1 MRPFSIRDPLPSGT
15 TLLEASA
22 GTGKTWT
29 VGALVTRYVA
39 EGHATLDELLIITF
53 GRAASRELRER
64 VREQLVQAESALA
77 DPAAAAGHDNEL
89 IRLLAEGD
97 AQAVADRR
105 VRLRT
110 ALADF
115 DGATIATTHQF
126 CQIVLRSLGTAG
138 DADAGA
144 ELVES
149 LDDVLVEVVD
159 DLYLARYRLAAAV
172 PFSRVQALDLA
183 RRAVN
188 DPQARIIPDDPD
200 PATEAFHRVTF
211 AREAR
216 AELDR
221 RKRALGLLSY
231 DDLLSRLASALEGD
245 DAPARDQMRRR
256 WKIVLV
262 DEFQDTDP
270 VQWEVLDRAFRQAQG
285 ATLILIGDPKQAIY
299 AFRGGDVVTYLAAA
313 DTAPHQATL
322 STNWRSDAPLVDAL
336 RVTLGGAA
344 LGDPRIVVHP
354 VEASQAKSRLSGAP
368 SGAPLRLRVLT
379 RGDFGVTKLVSAPKA
394 RDRIAADLAID
405 IGELLAAGT
414 TFDDQPL
421 TAGDVAVL
429 VQTGRHAELVQQA
442 LAARGIASVLA
453 GGSNVFKSPA
463 GDAWLTLLEAM
474 ERPQSSARV
483 RAAALT
489 DFFGSSPAD
498 LVAEADTLTDRV
510 ATRIRD
516 LADLLRDRGVAAV
529 FEATSGH
536 GELARRVL
544 ERPDGRRR
552 MTDLRHIA
560 QTMQEVV
567 QRDRLGLAALLA
579 WLRAQRDD
587 STAAAAERT
596 RRLDSDAAAVQV
608 VTVHASKGLQWP
620 VVYLPFLY
628 DRWIPDDNELRL
640 HDGTDR
646 VIDLGGRD
654 GTTFRASRSQ
664 AALED
669 CGEQLRLLYVAATR
683 AQSQVVAW
691 WAPTTNA
698 KNAGLPRVLFGRRP
712 GESAVP
718 DVCAPLDDADSLRI
732 LEQWQRIGGPVVE
745 RVAARPAPVAPVE
758 QAADPLAVR
767 TFDREVDLAWRRTS
781 YTGLTRDDYDAHTVG
796 SEAPEV
802 GKDDEEDE
810 SASIVPAAPTG
821 MLSPMADLP
830 TGAAFGSL
838 VHGVLEKVDVTSG
851 DLRDE
856 LTAVLVDE
864 LDFWPVEADVQT
876 LVEALLAVYR
886 TPLGP
891 IADDLSLQTLLAS
904 KQLRELDFE
913 IPLAGGDRPSARSV
927 DEPRLGGLADLLDQ
941 HLAADD
947 PMRAFADR
955 LRSPAL
961 ADQPLRG
968 YLSGSIDLTLR
979 LPDGRVLVVDYK
991 TNWLGDF
998 DTPLTLDGYH
1008 PDGLTA
1014 AMLSGTYPLQALLY
1028 TVVVHR
1034 FLRWRQSGYNPDV
1047 HLGGIAYLYVRG
1059 MAGPDAPRADG
1070 QTYGVFAWRPPTS
1083 LVLAMSDLLDGLSAS
1098 SLSTSSR
1105 GEDLSTS
1112 SRGDT
1117 SSRGGS

>member
-1 MRPFSIRDPLPSGT
+1 MGPFSIRDPLPTGT

-64 VREQLVQAESALA
+64 VREQLVEAERMLA
-77 DPAAAAGHDNEL
+77 DPAEADGHPNEL
-89 IRLLAEGD
+89 IQLLTEGD
-97 AQAVADRR
+97 AAVVAERR
-105 VRLRT
+105 VRVRA

-149 LDDVLVEVVD
+149 LDDVLIEVVD
-159 DLYLARYRLAAAV
+159 DLYLARYRHATAV
-172 PFSRVQALDLA
+172 PFSRDHALDLA
-183 RRAVN
+183 RRAVG
-188 DPQARIIPDDPD
+188 DPQARIIPDEADPES
-200 PATEAFHRVTF
+200 EAFHRVSF
-211 AREAR
+211 ARDAR
-216 AELDR
+216 DELDR

-231 DDLLSRLASALEGD
+231 DDLLSRLATALDGD
-245 DAPARDQMRRR
+245 DAPAREQMRRR

-270 VQWEVLDRAFRQAQG
+270 VQWEVLDRAFSKAS
-285 ATLILIGDPKQAIY
+285 TLILIGDPKQAIY

-322 STNWRSDAPLVDAL
+322 STNWRSDKPLVDAL
-336 RVTLGGAA
+336 RVTFGGAA

-354 VEASQAKSRLSGAP
+354 VAAAQQISRLGGAP
-368 SGAPLRLRVLT
+368 SPAPLRLRVLT
-379 RGDFGVTKLVSAPKA
+379 REDMGVSKLISAPKA
-394 RDRIAADLAID
+394 RERIAKDLAID
-405 IGELLAAGT
+405 IGELLASGA
-414 TFDDQPL
+414 TFGKRPL
-421 TAGDVAVL
+421 EAGDVAVL
-429 VQTGRHAELVQQA
+429 VQTGRHAEIVQQA
-442 LAARGIASVLA
+442 LGKLGISAVLA
-453 GGSNVFKSPA
+453 GGSNVFASPA

-474 ERPQSSARV
+474 ERPQSSSRV

-489 DFFGSSPAD
+489 DFFGRSPAD
-498 LVAEADTLTDRV
+498 LVEQADELTDHV

-516 LADLLRDRGVAAV
+516 LADLLRERGIAAV

-567 QRDRLGLAALLA
+567 LRERLGLAALIG

-587 STAAAAERT
+587 STSAAVERT

-628 DRWIPDDNELRL
+628 DRWIPDDTVLRL
-640 HDGTDR
+640 HDDTDR
-646 VIDLGGRD
+646 VLDLGGRD
-654 GTTFRASRSQ
+654 GASWRASRAQ

-669 CGEQLRLLYVAATR
+669 SGEQLRLLYVAATR

-698 KNAGLPRVLFGRRP
+698 KNAALHRVLFGRGP
-712 GESAVP
+712 NGAVVP
-718 DVCAPLDDADSLRI
+718 DICVPLDDAESLRI
-732 LEQWQRIGGPVVE
+732 LTQWEGIGGPTVE
-745 RVAARPAPVAPVE
+745 RVTSRRAPDRPAEEPAE
-758 QAADPLAVR
+758 QLAVR
-767 TFDREVDLAWRRTS
+767 TFDREVDAIWRRTS
-781 YTGLTRDDYDAHTVG
+781 YTGLTRDDYDTHAVG
-796 SEAPEV
+796 SEAPEI
-802 GKDDEEDE
+802 GKDDEDVETPQ
-810 SASIVPAAPTG
+810 SAPAPTTG

-830 TGAAFGSL
+830 SGAAFGSL
-838 VHGVLEKVDVTSG
+838 VHGVLEKVDVMAG

-856 LTAVLVDE
+856 VVAVVNDE
-864 LDFWPVEADVQT
+864 LDFWPVQADIDT

-891 IADDLSLQTLLAS
+891 MADDLTLETLLAS

-913 IPLAGGDRPSARSV
+913 IPLAGGDRPAVRRDV
-927 DEPRLGGLADLLDQ
+927 EPRLGQIADLLDE

-947 PMRAFADR
+947 PMRSFSLR

-961 ADQPLRG
+961 VDQPLRG

-979 LPDGRVLVVDYK
+979 LPDGRVIVVDYK
-991 TNWLGDF
+991 TNWLGGF
-998 DTPLTLDGYH
+998 DTPLTVDGYH
-1008 PDGLTA
+1008 PDGLAA

-1028 TVVVHR
+1028 SVVVHR
-1034 FLRWRQSGYNPDV
+1034 FLRWRQKDYDPDV

-1059 MAGPDAPRADG
+1059 MAGPDTPRADG
-1070 QTYGVFAWRPPTS
+1070 QPYGVFAWRPPTALIVS
-1083 LVLAMSDLLDGLSAS
+1083 ISELLDGSPA
-1098 SLSTSSR
+1098 
-1105 GEDLSTS
+1105 
-1112 SRGDT
+1112 
-1117 SSRGGS
+1117 

>member
-1 MRPFSIRDPLPSGT
+1 VRAFSIRDPLPTGT

-29 VGALVTRYVA
+29 VGALVARYIA
-39 EGHATLDELLIITF
+39 EGRATLDELLIITF

-64 VREQLVQAESALA
+64 VREQLVEAERQLA
-77 DPAAAAGHDNEL
+77 DPAAASAHSNEV
-89 IRLLAEGD
+89 IRMLAEGD
-97 AQAVADRR
+97 DAAVSERR
-105 VRLRT
+105 VRLRV

-149 LDDVLVEVVD
+149 LDDVLVEIVD
-159 DLYLARYRLAAAV
+159 DLYLARYRLADAV
-172 PFSRVQALDLA
+172 PFSRDQALDLA
-183 RRAVN
+183 RRAVA

-200 PATEAFHRVTF
+200 PSTVAYHRVTF
-211 AREAR
+211 ARDAR
-216 AELDR
+216 DELDR
-221 RKRALGLLSY
+221 RKRTLGLLSY
-231 DDLLSRLASALEGD
+231 DDLLSRLAAALEGV

-256 WKIVLV
+256 WKVVLV

-270 VQWEVLDRAFRQAQG
+270 VQWSVLDRAFSG
-285 ATLILIGDPKQAIY
+285 VATLILIGDPKQAIY

-313 DTAPHQATL
+313 ETAPGKATL

-344 LGDPRIVVHP
+344 LGDPRIVVHR
-354 VEASQAKSRLSGAP
+354 VAADRQQSRLAGAP
-368 SGAPLRLRVLT
+368 SSAPLRLRVLT
-379 RGDFGVTKLVSAPKA
+379 REDFGVTRLVSAPKA
-394 RDRIAADLAID
+394 RDRIARDLAID
-405 IGELLAAGT
+405 IGGLLAAGT
-414 TFDDQPL
+414 TFDGRPL
-421 TAGDVAVL
+421 GAGDVAVL
-429 VQTGRHAELVQQA
+429 VQTGRHAELVQRI
-442 LAARGIASVLA
+442 LAEHGLASVLA
-453 GGSNVFKSPA
+453 GGSNVFASPA

-489 DFFGSSPAD
+489 DFFGCTPAD
-498 LVAEADTLTDRV
+498 LASEADALTDRV
-510 ATRIRD
+510 AMRVRD
-516 LADLLRDRGVAAV
+516 LADLLRDRGIAAV

-552 MTDLRHIA
+552 MTDLRHVA
-560 QTMQEVV
+560 QAMQEIV
-567 QRDRLGLAALLA
+567 QRDRIGLAALMD

-587 STAAAAERT
+587 STAGAVERT

-608 VTVHASKGLQWP
+608 VTVHASKGLQYP
-620 VVYLPFLY
+620 VVYLPFLH
-628 DRWIPDDNELRL
+628 DRWIPDDNVLRL

-654 GTTFRASRSQ
+654 GPTWKASRAQ
-664 AALED
+664 AAVED
-669 CGEQLRLLYVAATR
+669 CGEALRLLYVAATR

-698 KNAGLPRVLFGRRP
+698 KNSALQRVLFGRLP
-712 GESAVP
+712 GQATVP
-718 DVCAPLDDADSLRI
+718 DNCNPLDDAESLRI
-732 LEQWQRIGGPVVE
+732 LGEWERIGGPALE
-745 RVAARPAPVAPVE
+745 RVTARTEPERPAEESAE
-758 QAADPLAVR
+758 RLAVR
-767 TFDREVDLAWRRTS
+767 TFDRQVDAMWRRTS
-781 YTGLTRDDYDAHTVG
+781 YTGLTRDDHAAPTVG
-796 SEAPEV
+796 SERPDV
-802 GKDDEEDE
+802 GTVDEEDE
-810 SASIVPAAPTG
+810 SPAAVSGTATG
-821 MLSPMADLP
+821 VLSPMADLP

-838 VHGVLEKVDVTSG
+838 VHGVLEKVDVTNG
-851 DLRDE
+851 ELRDE
-856 LTAVLVDE
+856 LVAVLKDE
-864 LDFWPVEADVQT
+864 LDYWPVDADPDL
-876 LVEALLAVYR
+876 LVDALLAVYR

-891 IADDLSLQTLLAS
+891 LADDLTLETLLAS

-913 IPLAGGDRPSARSV
+913 IPLAGGDHPSARAV
-927 DEPRLGGLADLLDQ
+927 EEVRLGRLADLLEE
-941 HLAADD
+941 HLPPDD

-955 LRSPAL
+955 LRTPAL
-961 ADQPLRG
+961 AGQPLRG

-979 LPDGRVLVVDYK
+979 LSDGRCLVLDYK

-1008 PDGLTA
+1008 PDALTA

-1034 FLRWRQSGYNPDV
+1034 FLRWRQPGYDPGV

-1059 MAGPDAPRADG
+1059 MAGPDTPHADG
-1070 QTYGVFAWRPPTS
+1070 RPYGVFTWRPPAS
-1083 LVLAMSDLLDGLSAS
+1083 LVLAMSDLLDG
-1098 SLSTSSR
+1098 
-1105 GEDLSTS
+1105 
-1112 SRGDT
+1112 
-1117 SSRGGS
+1117 GGR

>member
-1 MRPFSIRDPLPSGT
+1 VRPFSIRDPLPTGT

-29 VGALVTRYVA
+29 VGALVTRYIA

-64 VREQLVQAESALA
+64 VREQLVQAEQALA
-77 DPAAAAGHDNEL
+77 DPAAAAAAHDNEL

-97 AQAVADRR
+97 PATVERRR
-105 VRLRT
+105 VRLRV

-159 DLYLARYRLAAAV
+159 DLFLARYRHTPRV
-172 PFSRVQALDLA
+172 PCSRDQALDLA
-183 RRAVN
+183 RRAVG
-188 DPQARIIPDDPD
+188 DPQARIIPDEPDPD
-200 PATEAFHRVTF
+200 SVAWHRAAF
-211 AREAR
+211 ARDAR
-216 AELDR
+216 DELDR
-221 RKRALGLLSY
+221 RKRTLGLLSY
-231 DDLLSRLASALEGD
+231 DDLLSRLATALEGD

-256 WKIVLV
+256 WKVVLV

-270 VQWEVLDRAFRQAQG
+270 VQWDVLDRAFSG
-285 ATLILIGDPKQAIY
+285 VATMILIGDPKQAIY
-299 AFRGGDVVTYLAAA
+299 AFRGGDVVTYLAAGE
-313 DTAPHQATL
+313 TAPTQATL
-322 STNWRSDAPLVDAL
+322 STNWRSDTPLVDAL

-354 VEASQAKSRLSGAP
+354 VEAAQQASRLVGAP

-379 RGDFGVTKLVSAPKA
+379 REDFGVTKLVSAPRA
-394 RDRIAADLAID
+394 RDRIADDLAID
-405 IGELLAAGT
+405 IGGLLAAGT
-414 TFDDQPL
+414 RFGDRAL
-421 TAGDVAVL
+421 EAGDVAVL
-429 VQTGRHAELVQQA
+429 VQSGRHAELVQHA
-442 LAARGIASVLA
+442 LAEHGLASVLA
-453 GGSNVFKSPA
+453 GGSNVFASPA

-489 DFFGSSPAD
+489 DFFGASPGD
-498 LVAEADTLTDRV
+498 LAAEADALTDRV

-516 LADLLRDRGVAAV
+516 LADLLRDRGIAAV

-552 MTDLRHIA
+552 MTDLRHVA
-560 QTMQEVV
+560 QAMQEIV
-567 QRDRLGLAALLA
+567 QRDRLGLAALLG

-587 STAAAAERT
+587 ATAAAVERT

-620 VVYLPFLY
+620 VVYLPFLH
-628 DRWIPDDNELRL
+628 DRWIPDDNVLRL
-640 HDGTDR
+640 HAGTDR
-646 VIDLGGRD
+646 VLDLGGRD
-654 GTTFRASRSQ
+654 GSTWRASRAQ
-664 AALED
+664 ASLED

-698 KNAGLPRVLFGRRP
+698 KNSALHRVLFGRRP
-712 GESAVP
+712 GEATVP
-718 DVCAPLDDADSLRI
+718 DVCTPLDDATSLQI
-732 LEQWQRIGGPVVE
+732 LAQWQRIGGPVVE
-745 RVAARPAPVAPVE
+745 RVIPRAVPEPLVEEPAG
-758 QAADPLAVR
+758 PLVVR
-767 TFDREVDLAWRRTS
+767 TFDREVDATWRRTS
-781 YTGLTRDDYDAHTVG
+781 YTGLTRDDHAAPAVG

-802 GKDDEEDE
+802 GKDDEEGFE
-810 SASIVPAAPTG
+810 GGFETRPVPRGSSTTDVV
-821 MLSPMADLP
+821 SPMAELP

-838 VHGVLEKVDVTSG
+838 VHGVLEKVDVTAG
-851 DLRDE
+851 DLREE
-856 LTAVLVDE
+856 LVAVLKEE
-864 LDFWPVEADVQT
+864 LDFWPVDADVDT
-876 LVEALLAVYR
+876 LVDALLAVYR
-886 TPLGP
+886 TPLGT
-891 IADDLSLQTLLAS
+891 IADDLTLETLLAS
-904 KQLRELDFE
+904 RQLRELDFE
-913 IPLAGGDRPSARSV
+913 IPLAGGDHPAARGGA
-927 DEPRLGGLADLLDQ
+927 EPRLGGLADLLEE

-947 PMRAFADR
+947 PMRAFAAR

-961 ADQPLRG
+961 AGQPLRG
-968 YLSGSIDLTLR
+968 YLSGSIDLALR
-979 LPDGRVLVVDYK
+979 LPDGRVVVADYK

-998 DTPLTLDGYH
+998 DAPLTVDGYD
-1008 PDGLTA
+1008 PAGLTA

-1028 TVVVHR
+1028 SVVVHR
-1034 FLRWRQSGYNPDV
+1034 FLRWRQPGYDPAV

-1059 MAGPDAPRADG
+1059 MAGPETPRADG
-1070 QTYGVFAWRPPTS
+1070 RTYGVFAWRPPAA
-1083 LVLAMSDLLDGLSAS
+1083 LILALSDLLDGGA
-1098 SLSTSSR
+1098 R
-1105 GEDLSTS
+1105 
-1112 SRGDT
+1112 
-1117 SSRGGS
+1117 

>member
-1 MRPFSIRDPLPSGT
+1 VRAFSIRDPLPSGT

-29 VGALVTRYVA
+29 VGALVTRYIA

-64 VREQLVQAESALA
+64 VREQLVEAELRLG
-77 DPAAAAGHDNEL
+77 DPAEAAKHGNEL

-97 AQAVADRR
+97 AATVAERR
-105 VRLRT
+105 VRLGT

-159 DLYLARYRLAAAV
+159 DLYLARYRHAAAV
-172 PFSRVQALDLA
+172 PFSRAQALDLA

-188 DPQARIIPDDPD
+188 DPQARIIPDEPD
-200 PATEAFHRVTF
+200 PETEAFHRVSF
-211 AREAR
+211 ARDAR

-245 DAPARDQMRRR
+245 AAPARDQMRRR
-256 WKIVLV
+256 WRIVLV

-270 VQWEVLDRAFRQAQG
+270 VQWDVLNRAFTG
-285 ATLILIGDPKQAIY
+285 ASTLILIGDPKQAIY

-313 DTAPHQATL
+313 DTAPHRATL
-322 STNWRSDAPLVDAL
+322 STSWRSDAPLVDAL

-354 VEASQAKSRLSGAP
+354 VEAAQSTSRLAGAP
-368 SGAPLRLRVLT
+368 SGAPFRLRVLT
-379 RGDFGVTKLVSAPKA
+379 RDDFGARKFVAAAAA
-394 RDRIAADLAID
+394 RDRVAGDLAID
-405 IGELLAAGT
+405 IGALVAGGT
-414 TFDDQPL
+414 TFEGRPL
-421 TAGDVAVL
+421 EAGDVAVL
-429 VQTGRHAELVQQA
+429 VATGRQAEQVQRA
-442 LAARGIASVLA
+442 LAEHGIASVLA
-453 GGSNVFKSPA
+453 GGSNVFASPA

-474 ERPQSSARV
+474 DRPQSSPRV

-489 DFFGSSPAD
+489 DFFGHAPAD
-498 LVAEADTLTDRV
+498 LVAEGDDLTDRV

-516 LADLLRDRGVAAV
+516 LADLLRDRGIAAV

-567 QRDRLGLAALLA
+567 QRDRLGLAALLG
-579 WLRAQRDD
+579 WLRAQRDS
-587 STAAAAERT
+587 STAGAVERT

-640 HDGTDR
+640 HDGTER
-646 VIDLGGRD
+646 VIDLGGR
-654 GTTFRASRSQ
+654 GGSTFRASTAQ

-669 CGEQLRLLYVAATR
+669 SSEQLRLLYVAATR

-691 WAPTTNA
+691 WVPTTNA
-698 KNAGLPRVLFGRRP
+698 KNAGLHRVLFGRRP
-712 GESAVP
+712 EQATVP
-718 DVCAPLDDADSLRI
+718 DVWEPPSDADALRI
-732 LEQWQRIGGPVVE
+732 LEQWQQLGGPTVE
-745 RVAARPAPVAPVE
+745 RVTARSAPVR
-758 QAADPLAVR
+758 AAQEPAERLAVR
-767 TFDREVDLAWRRTS
+767 TFGREVDATWRRTS
-781 YTGLTRDDYDAHTVG
+781 YTGLTRDDYDAHAVG
-796 SEAPEV
+796 TEAPDI
-802 GKDDEEDE
+802 GKDDEEDGLE
-810 SASIVPAAPTG
+810 AAAAGGLRTSTDEAG
-821 MLSPMADLP
+821 VLSPMAELP

-838 VHGVLEKVDVTSG
+838 VHGVLEQVDVTGG
-851 DLRDE
+851 DLRSE
-856 LTAVLVDE
+856 LAAVLTDE
-864 LDFWPVEADVQT
+864 LDFWPVEADVDS

-891 IADDLSLQTLLAS
+891 LADNLTLETLLAS
-904 KQLRELDFE
+904 RQLRELDFE
-913 IPLAGGDRPSARSV
+913 IPLAGGDRPSARAS
-927 DEPRLGGLADLLDQ
+927 DEPRLGGLAALLEQ

-947 PMRAFADR
+947 PMRAFAAR

-961 ADQPLRG
+961 VDQPLRG

-1028 TVVVHR
+1028 SVVVHR
-1034 FLRWRQSGYNPDV
+1034 FLRWRQAGYEPDV

-1059 MAGPDAPRADG
+1059 MAGPDTPRADG
-1070 QTYGVFAWRPPTS
+1070 QPYGVFAWRPPTS
-1083 LVLAMSDLLDGLSAS
+1083 LVLAMSDLLDGGA
-1098 SLSTSSR
+1098 R
-1105 GEDLSTS
+1105 
-1112 SRGDT
+1112 
-1117 SSRGGS
+1117 

>member
-1 MRPFSIRDPLPSGT
+1 VSERSMGRFSIRDPLPEAT

-39 EGHATLDELLIITF
+39 EGRATLDELLIITF

-64 VREQLVQAESALA
+64 VREQLVEAESALA
-77 DPAAAAGHDNEL
+77 DPLAAAGHPNEL
-89 IRLLAEGD
+89 IQLLAEGD
-97 AQAVADRR
+97 PATVAERR
-105 VRLRT
+105 VRLRV

-149 LDDVLVEVVD
+149 LDPVLVEVVD
-159 DLYLARYRLAAAV
+159 DLYLKKYRDTTGV
-172 PFSRVQALDLA
+172 PFSRDQALELA
-183 RRAVN
+183 RRVVA
-188 DPQARIIPDDPD
+188 DPQARIVPEESDPS
-200 PATEAFHRVTF
+200 TEAYHRVAF
-211 AREAR
+211 ALEARE
-216 AELDR
+216 ELDR
-221 RKRALGLLSY
+221 RKRTLGLLSY
-231 DDLLSRLASALEGD
+231 DDLLSRLASALEGE

-256 WKIVLV
+256 WSIVLV

-270 VQWEVLDRAFRQAQG
+270 VQWQVLDRAFSATKDELG

-313 DTAPHQATL
+313 ETAPTQATL
-322 STNWRSDAPLVDAL
+322 ATNWRSDAPLVDAL

-344 LGDPRIVVHP
+344 LGDPRIVVHE
-354 VEASQAKSRLSGAP
+354 VGAARQESRLATAP
-368 SGAPLRLRVLT
+368 AGAPLRLRVLT
-379 RGDFGVTKLVSAPKA
+379 REDFGVKKLVSAPRA
-394 RDRIAADLAID
+394 RDRIAHDLAID

-414 TFDDQPL
+414 TFDGRPL
-421 TAGDVAVL
+421 EAGHVAVL

-442 LAARGIASVLA
+442 LAEHGLASVLA
-453 GGSNVFKSPA
+453 GGSNVFASPA

-489 DFFGSSPAD
+489 DFFGFGPVD
-498 LVAEADTLTDRV
+498 LATEEDSLTDRV

-516 LADLLRDRGVAAV
+516 LADLLRDRGIAAV

-552 MTDLRHIA
+552 MTDLRHVA
-560 QTMQEVV
+560 QAMQEIV
-567 QRDRLGLAALLA
+567 QRDRLGLTALLG
-579 WLRAQRDD
+579 WLREQRDD
-587 STAAAAERT
+587 SAAAAVERT

-628 DRWIPDDNELRL
+628 DRWIPDESVPRL
-640 HDGTDR
+640 HDGDER
-646 VIDLGGRD
+646 VLDLGGRT
-654 GTTFRASRSQ
+654 GSTWQASKAQSS
-664 AALED
+664 LED
-669 CGEQLRLLYVAATR
+669 CGEQLRLLYVAVTR

-698 KNAGLPRVLFGRRP
+698 KNAALHRVLFGRRP
-712 GESAVP
+712 GEAVVP
-718 DVCAPLDDADSLRI
+718 DQCAPLSDEESLRI
-732 LEQWQRIGGPVVE
+732 LGEWQRIGGPVVE
-745 RVAARPAPVAPVE
+745 RVTPRSAPAILPVAP
-758 QAADPLAVR
+758 DGLLAVR
-767 TFDREVDLAWRRTS
+767 TFEREVDATWRRTS
-781 YTGLTRDDYDAHTVG
+781 YTGLTRDDHAAPAVG

-810 SASIVPAAPTG
+810 SVTVVPAAATG
-821 MLSPMADLP
+821 MLSPMAELP

-838 VHGVLEKVDVTSG
+838 VHGVLEKVDVTAG

-856 LTAVLVDE
+856 LVAVLKDE
-864 LDFWPVEADVQT
+864 LDFWPVDADVET

-891 IADDLSLQTLLAS
+891 IADDLTLETLLAS

-913 IPLAGGDRPSARSV
+913 IPLAGGDRPSARGGV
-927 DEPRLGGLADLLDQ
+927 EPRLGALAGLLEE
-941 HLAADD
+941 HLPAAD
-947 PMRAFADR
+947 PMRAFASR

-968 YLSGSIDLTLR
+968 YLSGSIDLVLR
-979 LPDGRVLVVDYK
+979 LPDGRVVVADYK

-998 DTPLTLDGYH
+998 DVPLTLDGYH

-1028 TVVVHR
+1028 SVVVHR
-1034 FLRWRQSGYNPDV
+1034 FLRWRQPGYDPAV

-1059 MAGPDAPRADG
+1059 MAGPETPRGDDG
-1070 QTYGVFAWRPPTS
+1070 QTYGVFAWRPPAS
-1083 LVLAMSDLLDGLSAS
+1083 LLLAMSDLLDGA
-1098 SLSTSSR
+1098 R
-1105 GEDLSTS
+1105 
-1112 SRGDT
+1112 
-1117 SSRGGS
+1117 